1 MALIQQNLS
10 KFAHRGF
17 GEPEPFTSLLRTYNR
32 RILDFSQKKEEFGYL
47 NTICSDGKKYLL
59 IGTEHGIIYVFS
71 LLANRFIASFRSD
84 KWINSLRLA
93 SHKVYSVGLDRIIRS
108 HFLKSQKLCFAIS
121 TSADEEAFG
130 AKGVKIYETSFTGKL
145 IANIGFGRFAVL
157 DPKKNKVIFR
167 FEVSKGSTGSSG
179 GPTGRSSSTTVL
191 NYCVVKSSFLLFY
204 LIEDNEHLFFFDY
217 KQRRLEKKIRVF
229 EMDKLVRKNVILV
242 NSLLLEEDWHI
253 FMVLQFSMGDRERSN
268 LITVLYVFEVSEK
281 PGTDRVRE
289 LFQLKLS
296 SEGSPRYERIHHL
309 QARHESAEEL
319 SSVFP
324 GLLHDYGQL

>member
-1 MALIQQNLS
+1 M
-10 KFAHRGF
+10 
-17 GEPEPFTSLLRTYNR
+17 
-32 RILDFSQKKEEFGYL
+32 
-47 NTICSDGKKYLL
+47 
-59 IGTEHGIIYVFS
+59 
-71 LLANRFIASFRSD
+71 
-84 KWINSLRLA
+84 
-93 SHKVYSVGLDRIIRS
+93 
-108 HFLKSQKLCFAIS
+108 
-121 TSADEEAFG
+121 
-130 AKGVKIYETSFTGKL
+130 
-145 IANIGFGRFAVL
+145 
-157 DPKKNKVIFR
+157 
-167 FEVSKGSTGSSG
+167 
-179 GPTGRSSSTTVL
+179 SSSTTVL